1 MEKKKFRQDGGIPQ
15 DEASGLASF
24 HFEGYELLEKLVK
37 KSGTS
42 GRVYLPSCWVGKK
55 IKIVRMDK
63 LTHEE
68 LSGNDAK
75 K

>member
-1 MEKKKFRQDGGIPQ
+1 MVKKKFRQDGGIIR

-24 HFEGYELLEKLVK
+24 HFEGYELLEKIVK

-42 GRVYLPSCWVGKK
+42 GRVYLPSSWVGKK

-68 LSGNDAK
+68 LSGNDPK
-75 K
+75 S